1 MHKAVGRFGL
11 LTLLFIAGK
20 CYAQSGET
28 EDAST
33 VFRANVLNPG
43 LSYEI
48 PIAPKQTILM
58 FGGLHTSFGFG
69 YSSSLGTTT
78 SFGLNPIIGAEY
90 RYYYNGRKRR
100 DKGRR
105 TALNSMNYL
114 APVYNVIFSDYQID
128 EEASVEESSIRPV
141 HTIGAV
147 WGFQRNYKS
156 RFSLDINL
164 GGAYV
169 FASSTFY
176 ESDGKVETRTTGKFT
191 TTSQIQ
197 IGFWLN
203 KR

>member
-1 MHKAVGRFGL
+1 MHKIIGKAGL
-11 LTLLFIAGK
+11 LALFFIAGK
-20 CYAQSGET
+20 CHAQSGENENVT
-28 EDAST
+28 T

-48 PIAPKQTILM
+48 PTAPKQTILM
-58 FGGLHTSFGFG
+58 HGGLHTSFGFG

-78 SFGLNPIIGAEY
+78 SFGLDPIIGAEY
-90 RYYYNGRKRR
+90 RFYYNGRKRM
-100 DKGRR
+100 DKGKR

-114 APVYNVIFSDYQID
+114 APVYHVLFSDYQID
-128 EEASVEESSIRPV
+128 EEASVEESNIRPV

-156 RFSLDINL
+156 RISLDINL

-169 FASSTFY
+169 FATSTFY

-191 TTSQIQ
+191 TTGQIQ
-197 IGFWLN
+197 IGFWLD